1 MAGPPLQL
9 TPKRMEIAD
18 AALRIIGRDGI
29 AALTTTAL
37 AAELGVSAGAP
48 FRHFANREEILE
60 GVALRVEELILQTFP
75 DRSGRALE
83 RIRLLFRARAR
94 TVGRHAGIASLMFSD
109 QFTLALPGAAAKRL
123 RNLVASTPFL
133 PPGSSPR
140 GRRGG
145 RDPAPTS
152 RRKPCCPSPWAPSST
167 PSSPTPSAW
176 RRMETL
182 DAASATLLELLAPA
196 GRLHSPQK

>member
-1 MAGPPLQL
+1 MAGPTLQL

-60 GVALRVEELILQTFP
+60 AVALRVEELILQTFP
-75 DRSGRALE
+75 DRSGQALD
-83 RIRLLFRARAR
+83 RVRLLFRARAR

-109 QFTLALPGAAAKRL
+109 QFTLALPKPAAKRL
-123 RNLVASTPFL
+123 KNLVASTRSFL
-133 PPGSSPR
+133 LEALREAAGQ
-140 GRRGG
+140 GRIRT
-145 RDPAPTS
+145 DLAPEALL
-152 RRKPCCPSPWAPSST
+152 PIA
-167 PSSPTPSAW
+167 
-176 RRMETL
+176 MGTL
-182 DAASATLLELLAPA
+182 QYLVFAHSLGTAKDGDVDAASATLLELLAPA
-196 GRLHSPQK
+196 GPLRSPQD